1 MVNEVSCWYCGTIQ
15 AYSKF
20 PQHNSPCTS
29 CRTDNCCVWKIDY
42 NSYYNEMRR
51 REKRGEVNYEREY
64 RNLTLEVESIKDR
77 LQKIEDKLDLN

>member
-1 MVNEVSCWYCGTIQ
+1 
-15 AYSKF
+15 
-20 PQHNSPCTS
+20 
-29 CRTDNCCVWKIDY
+29 
-42 NSYYNEMRR
+42 MRR